1 MGVAG
6 KAQAPH
12 RKYGPLSC
20 SELWGAPRGSSS
32 SAVGPAE
39 PRARASRAVLVQVR
53 GPGRR
58 GRDWGGGQAV
68 PSACTPGPR
77 RTCPQIRFLLSHY
90 HRNRSFRP
98 HSSPRYYL
106 TRIIN

>member
-6 KAQAPH
+6 KARAPH

-58 GRDWGGGQAV
+58 GRDRGRGG
-68 PSACTPGPR
+68 R
-77 RTCPQIRFLLSHY
+77 RCPQPARQALAAPVPRLDFSFLITTVIGPSDLI
-90 HRNRSFRP
+90 P
-98 HSSPRYYL
+98 AL
-106 TRIIN
+106 DII

>member
-6 KAQAPH
+6 KARAPH
-12 RKYGPLSC
+12 RKYGSLSC
-20 SELWGAPRGSSS
+20 SELWGAPCGSSS

-58 GRDWGGGQAV
+58 GRDWGGG
-68 PSACTPGPR
+68 R
-77 RTCPQIRFLLSHY
+77 RCPQPARQALAAPVPRLDFSFLITTVIGPSDLI
-90 HRNRSFRP
+90 P
-98 HSSPRYYL
+98 AL
-106 TRIIN
+106 DII